1 MIRASAH
8 QETEANLYLA
18 QFYDKGVNGLLF
30 VVFNCTSILFS
41 FTYLFQRTRLE
52 TSNEI
57 L

>member
-18 QFYDKGVNGLLF
+18 QFYDKGVNGSLF
-30 VVFNCTSILFS
+30 VVFNCTSICFS

-52 TSNEI
+52 TSK
-57 L
+57 